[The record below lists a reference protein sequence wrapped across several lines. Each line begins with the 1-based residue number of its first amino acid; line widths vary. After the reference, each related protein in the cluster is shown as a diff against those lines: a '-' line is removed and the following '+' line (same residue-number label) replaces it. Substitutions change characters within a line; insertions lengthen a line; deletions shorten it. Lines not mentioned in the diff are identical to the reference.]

1 MSFSTELEGI
11 IIGGQDG
18 VGAQIWATTDGGRT
32 TTPAALDAEAPAL
45 LLLDGDAL
53 RDDSV
58 ASGVFAAWSSQ
69 DSAQV
74 YRPAEGPGS
83 IGPAQSV
90 DGFIQGGDAVFVITG
105 DTILFNGISISRDG
119 GRTFAAGIEVFED
132 RQTEFNIGAR
142 YGAFPTESAWYVS
155 GGRFPT
161 TSSRGSGGGT
171 DDKEEEEEEEEGQE
185 FHISENIHLRKH
197 GDGSNSTTKNNGNGS
212 SSLRFTP
219 QHEGAQEAAADPTNP
234 YTAGIAKS
242 EDGGATW
249 RTIFESVDEGYYFN
263 QISCFDVRK
272 TPLLLSLFVLEM
284 PSFCQDRLGTKH
296 SRDSSTQKEDT
307 RVSACRRSAAW
318 SLRREGVTRRSS
330 PPRTAGA

>member
-1 MSFSTELEGI
+1 
-11 IIGGQDG
+11 
-18 VGAQIWATTDGGRT
+18 
-32 TTPAALDAEAPAL
+32 
-45 LLLDGDAL
+45 
-53 RDDSV
+53 
-58 ASGVFAAWSSQ
+58 
-69 DSAQV
+69 
-74 YRPAEGPGS
+74 
-83 IGPAQSV
+83 
-90 DGFIQGGDAVFVITG
+90 VFVITG

-161 TSSRGSGGGT
+161 TSSRSSGGGT
-171 DDKEEEEEEEEGQE
+171 DDKEEEEEEEGQE

-197 GDGSNSTTKNNGNGS
+197 GDGSNSTTKNNGS

-284 PSFCQDRLGTKH
+284 HLMPSFYQDRLGTKH
-296 SRDSSTQKEDT
+296 SRDSSTPK
-307 RVSACRRSAAW
+307 RRHARFSCRRSAAW